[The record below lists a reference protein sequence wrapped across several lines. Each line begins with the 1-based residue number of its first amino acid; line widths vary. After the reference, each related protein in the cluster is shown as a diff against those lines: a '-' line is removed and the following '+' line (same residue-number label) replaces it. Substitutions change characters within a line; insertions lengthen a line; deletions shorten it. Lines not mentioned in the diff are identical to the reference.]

1 MVGRCGLSSEQ
12 AKALGRKTI
21 ELGPGVSLEGISERD
36 ILVIREKTE
45 KSTRKIP
52 ELVED
57 IPELAHKPP
66 NAEPILSTVQE
77 MFQQL
82 PDKGRDTILDL
93 IGSELIL
100 EIPEQMY
107 EYPLRRE
114 TLRVL
119 LELVY
124 S

>member
-52 ELVED
+52 ELV
-57 IPELAHKPP
+57 LATGPLYIKTIRRQTMDEMGVGEI
-66 NAEPILSTVQE
+66 NIMTRMRKNYNQE
-77 MFQQL
+77 TGYFSGNGSSLERIDEGQYDVH
-82 PDKGRDTILDL
+82 DKMLKGAGL
-93 IGSELIL
+93 
-100 EIPEQMY
+100 
-107 EYPLRRE
+107 
-114 TLRVL
+114 
-119 LELVY
+119 
-124 S
+124 

>member
-1 MVGRCGLSSEQ
+1 MSHTRKFS
-12 AKALGRKTI
+12 AKAQQQLQEYSRQFALAT
-21 ELGPGVSLEGISERD
+21 L
-36 ILVIREKTE
+36 
-45 KSTRKIP
+45 RKIP

-119 LELVY
+119 LNLAY